1 MKAMKPDPRTPFDS
15 VPEAFDRWRPRYCDE
30 LFDRVASRAALG
42 PGKRSLEIGPGTGQA
57 TEFALRTGADC
68 TAVEL
73 GANLAAEDYVAFIGT
88 HSDHIGIR
96 PDCREP
102 FFGGIRAAISA
113 PTSSTSGRRSRNGAP
128 HTAAAGVAGSV
139 RRMDRPE
146 TDDALPLPRMSIVSP
161 CGVDSV
167 DQPPRPRDSLFHGR

>member
-1 MKAMKPDPRTPFDS
+1 MKAMKPDPRAPFDS

-30 LFDRVASRAALG
+30 LFDCVAARAALG
-42 PGKRSLEIGPGTGQA
+42 PGKRSLEIGPGIGQA

-102 FFGGIRAAISA
+102 FFGGIRAAIERH
-113 PTSSTSGRRSRNGAP
+113 GGVLEVVGAYILYLWTKDTP
-128 HTAAAGVAGSV
+128 
-139 RRMDRPE
+139 
-146 TDDALPLPRMSIVSP
+146 
-161 CGVDSV
+161 
-167 DQPPRPRDSLFHGR
+167 